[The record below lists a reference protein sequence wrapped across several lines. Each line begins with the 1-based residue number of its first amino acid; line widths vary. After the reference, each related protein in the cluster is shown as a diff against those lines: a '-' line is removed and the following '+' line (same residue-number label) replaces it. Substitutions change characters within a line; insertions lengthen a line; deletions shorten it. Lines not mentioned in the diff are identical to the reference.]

1 MGMGMR
7 PLVLALLLSASAVP
21 ALTLATGCAGQSRPA
36 RMREAAS
43 ELNLNARFGRME
55 LASEH
60 VAPEAREAFFKRR
73 AVWGGRVRIVD
84 SELVGVRFEK
94 DESEARATVNVAWQ
108 PVDDGDLRLT
118 TVNQTF
124 KDKRNGWLLVSEEV
138 AGGDV
143 GLFGGKPAAPK
154 DAPKATPRKN
164 QFDTIRLGQGDP
176 AKPAEDTP

>member
-1 MGMGMR
+1 MGIAMR
-7 PLVLALLLSASAVP
+7 PLVFALLFSVAAAPSL
-21 ALTLATGCAGQSRPA
+21 GCAGQSRPA
-36 RMREAAS
+36 RMHEAAS

-94 DESEARATVNVAWQ
+94 DDSARATVHVAWQ
-108 PVDDGDLRLT
+108 PVDDGDLRVT
-118 TVNQTF
+118 TVNQLY

-138 AGGDV
+138 ASGDD
-143 GLFGGKPAAPK
+143 GLFGGKAGAPKNVPKAAP
-154 DAPKATPRKN
+154 RKT
-164 QFDTIRLGQGDP
+164 QFDTIRLGQGSDP
-176 AKPAEDTP
+176 AAPSGEAVSP